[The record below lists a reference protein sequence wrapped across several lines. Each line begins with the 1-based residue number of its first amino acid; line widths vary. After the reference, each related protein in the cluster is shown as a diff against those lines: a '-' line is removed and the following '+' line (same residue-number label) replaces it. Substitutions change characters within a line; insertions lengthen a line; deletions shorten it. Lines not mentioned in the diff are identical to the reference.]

1 VTNFIE
7 ERNYLLFTIS
17 NRMPSEVKELSTW
30 SVEGLFQFLYA
41 NNVDARKIEARQKT
55 EENRSK
61 IK

>member
-1 VTNFIE
+1 
-7 ERNYLLFTIS
+7 
-17 NRMPSEVKELSTW
+17 MPSEVKELSTW